1 MLILVAALHGGTNH
15 DGRSCPSRTPPDM
28 SSDVPPL
35 RCRFLHEMVGL
46 LAATMPLS
54 PARREQEVF
63 RRLIELEMQAEAGGA
78 SETSCRVIASVR
90 RMAGNA
96 IIRADLPVIRE

>member
-1 MLILVAALHGGTNH
+1 MN
-15 DGRSCPSRTPPDM
+15 PE
-28 SSDVPPL
+28 VPPL
-35 RCRFLHEMVGL
+35 RCRFFHEMVGL
-46 LAATMPLS
+46 LAETMS

-63 RRLIELEMQAEAGGA
+63 RHLIELEMQAEAGDA

-96 IIRADLPVIRE
+96 IIRADLPLIRG